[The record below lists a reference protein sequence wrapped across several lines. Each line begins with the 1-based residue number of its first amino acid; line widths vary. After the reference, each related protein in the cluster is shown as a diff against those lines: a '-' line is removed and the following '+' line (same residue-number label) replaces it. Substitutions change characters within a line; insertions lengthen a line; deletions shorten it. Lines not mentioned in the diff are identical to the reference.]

1 MMDCSDLMRNL
12 KPGGVYLQGDS
23 GTGVTYPPLKF
34 NPMTGHSFD
43 GVERIQK
50 ASDYRGVTWSY
61 NPWTG
66 MRRSLDDVDNDP
78 NGSRIQPPSEYM
90 FPTDGA
96 HFATGM
102 SVAVDLAQEGAE
114 RTVTVAPPEEEELFS
129 NYKPSLEVQV
139 GGNHYKDMKIQPVE
153 FIHANGIGYIE
164 GCVIKYVSR
173 WRKKG
178 GAEDLKKARHF
189 IDLLLQLENAK

>member
-1 MMDCSDLMRNL
+1 MMRSSAMMDCSDLKNF
-12 KPGGVYLQGDS
+12 KPGAVH
-23 GTGVTYPPLKF
+23 YPPNQDAPLKF

-43 GVERIQK
+43 GVERIQR

-66 MRRSLDDVDNDP
+66 VRRSLHDVCNNPD
-78 NGSRIQPPSEYM
+78 GSFIQPPSEYLM
-90 FPTDGA
+90 PTDGA
-96 HFATGM
+96 QFVAGM
-102 SVAVDLAQEGAE
+102 SEAPAE
-114 RTVTVAPPEEEELFS
+114 ASALD
-129 NYKPSLEVQV
+129 VQV
-139 GGNHYKDMKIQPVE
+139 GGGHYKGMKIQPVE
-153 FIHANGIGYIE
+153 YIHANGIGFVE

-173 WRKKG
+173 WREKN

>member
-1 MMDCSDLMRNL
+1 MMDCTDVKNF
-12 KPGGVYLQGDS
+12 KPGGVYLQADS
-23 GTGVTYPPLKF
+23 ETTEL
-34 NPMTGHSFD
+34 SA
-43 GVERIQK
+43 E
-50 ASDYRGVTWSY
+50 
-61 NPWTG
+61 
-66 MRRSLDDVDNDP
+66 
-78 NGSRIQPPSEYM
+78 
-90 FPTDGA
+90 
-96 HFATGM
+96 
-102 SVAVDLAQEGAE
+102 AE
-114 RTVTVAPPEEEELFS
+114 RCTYCGRRGADNCDVPPPDVCEKAIAPEPASSEPTSPLGE
-129 NYKPSLEVQV
+129 QI